1 MEGQGDRG
9 AGWSR
14 SRAMENGM
22 MESGVMESGVGA
34 WTGEPVQGFGA
45 GLRAPLEVKGRKLE
59 GGLVVWC
66 LSYVR
71 FRTQAASECHEAAAV
86 SVTAMET
93 EEQGGGCGWNRL
105 VGKPGFGGIVQ
116 VPDSDKGRVCTRDVP
131 LC

>member
-45 GLRAPLEVKGRKLE
+45 GLRAPLEAKGRKLE

-86 SVTAMET
+86 FSDCDGDRGARRWLRL
-93 EEQGGGCGWNRL
+93 EQARGKARL
-105 VGKPGFGGIVQ
+105 WGHCAGAGQ
-116 VPDSDKGRVCTRDVP
+116 
-131 LC
+131 